1 MKQPIKLIGFGSLTW
16 LVPFIVA
23 IFFYTADGELAIDK
37 FLFKSLM
44 LVVAGIF
51 NTTLLVLMFR
61 TVTDEYIRTGIIIGL
76 TWLAINIG
84 LDLIVLVGMLDTNLA
99 TYFREIGLGYLIIPI
114 ISIAMGKAIA
124 QSQTAVR

>member
-1 MKQPIKLIGFGSLTW
+1 MKQPIKLIGFGLLTW

-37 FLFKSLM
+37 FLFKSIM

>member
-1 MKQPIKLIGFGSLTW
+1 MKQPIKLIGFGLLTW

>member
-37 FLFKSLM
+37 FLFKSIM